1 MHDEPAIKPKVLTP
15 GFRRVDRET
24 TPVEEVED
32 PEWETTPIEEV
43 EEPER
48 ETIPIEEVA
57 KPAKRKRGRPPIHHK
72 QEWRQAGT
80 TSSVRQDRIIFV
92 SQRRPVTESE
102 KDDAVAAAYS
112 AAARMQSPCIVFVL
126 KPSSV
131 YKNFALVSI
140 LFFPIAN
147 FFVCVRHSYY
157 LPFLIIYMN
166 VLLFFLL
173 RKPVSG
179 LHMSSSIPHSRQHEQ
194 LASSL

>member
-1 MHDEPAIKPKVLTP
+1 MHDEPAIKPIVLTP
-15 GFRRVDRET
+15 GFQRVDRET
-24 TPVEEVED
+24 TPVEEVEE
-32 PEWETTPIEEV
+32 PEWETTPLEEPDRETTRIEEV

-48 ETIPIEEVA
+48 ETTPVEEVA

-80 TSSVRQDRIIFV
+80 TSSVQQGRVIFV

-112 AAARMQSPCIVFVL
+112 AAARMQSPCIVFIL

-140 LFFPIAN
+140 LYFPIAN
-147 FFVCVRHSYY
+147 FLMCVHHSYY

-166 VLLFFLL
+166 VLLVFLL

-179 LHMSSSIPHSRQHEQ
+179 LHMSSR
-194 LASSL
+194 L